1 MVRLLLNREVDAAI
15 ALAGQPATDAIDK
28 TVSCFVRAVILAYR
42 GEAASAVKLI
52 KEATSTDPNIR
63 IHQVWPSILRRQG
76 EMKMAVLWEAQLLE
90 YVRHL
95 NTDVFLIS
103 YPKCGRTWLRYMLGL
118 YLLGGR
124 DGNPMDVYDIS
135 LAEPDF
141 ATIYVNHDDYPHWK
155 PLAELETDKSK
166 FADKKILFLVRDPR
180 DVLVSN
186 YFQYTKRGDK
196 EKANDTGFDG
206 SIGDFIDHE
215 IGGLGNI
222 IQFYNIWARNRN
234 VPRKFQCLTYE
245 DLHQNTKDTLIEM
258 IEYLGWPATDARKI
272 DDITARASFA
282 NMQSQEKE
290 DGGGEGFRMRA
301 SDIDDPESFK
311 MRRGKIGGYGDYL
324 SEMDVARMDE
334 MIRGE
339 LDDYY
344 HFYKR

>member
-1 MVRLLLNREVDAAI
+1 
-15 ALAGQPATDAIDK
+15 
-28 TVSCFVRAVILAYR
+28 
-42 GEAASAVKLI
+42 
-52 KEATSTDPNIR
+52 
-63 IHQVWPSILRRQG
+63 
-76 EMKMAVLWEAQLLE
+76 
-90 YVRHL
+90 
-95 NTDVFLIS
+95 
-103 YPKCGRTWLRYMLGL
+103 MLGL